1 MTQKT
6 NQFNLTTKRY
16 TESEIS
22 NFINSE
28 SSIVYSISV
37 SDKYGDSGITGLSIL
52 TLDRDNSSAH
62 IDSLL
67 MSCRIIGRNIEFI
80 FFETILEDIKR
91 MNISSVYGTYK
102 KTNKNEQVSNLYDSF
117 GCIVDDSGKDFKH
130 YKLSLKEYSKS
141 NIDYI
146 EVNHV
151 N

>member
-1 MTQKT
+1 M
-6 NQFNLTTKRY
+6 
-16 TESEIS
+16 
-22 NFINSE
+22 
-28 SSIVYSISV
+28 
-37 SDKYGDSGITGLSIL
+37 
-52 TLDRDNSSAH
+52 
-62 IDSLL
+62 
-67 MSCRIIGRNIEFI
+67 
-80 FFETILEDIKR
+80 EDIKR